1 MNDMNEN
8 DSIPEVQQPF
18 PEEPHPL
25 QRIITIAAVACFA
38 SALGFYLIS
47 RHEVAQLQVWWAELM
62 VYAVVPVAVTFV
74 VLYRSGWHR
83 EITGAARTCSL
94 LVLSGAILGGEM
106 ILAVATIGVAILF
119 ICAGLFGVGAVS
131 GGNH

>member
-1 MNDMNEN
+1 MNEN
-8 DSIPEVQQPF
+8 DQIPEPQQPL
-18 PEEPHPL
+18 PEGQHPL

-38 SALGFYLIS
+38 SSLGFYLIS
-47 RHEVAQLQVWWAELM
+47 RHEVSQLQVWWAELL
-62 VYAVVPVAVTFV
+62 VYAAVPIAVTFI
-74 VLYRSGWHR
+74 VLYRSDWHR

-94 LVLSGAILGGEM
+94 LLLSGVILGGEM
-106 ILAVATIGVAILF
+106 IVAVVTLGVAVMF